1 MSTFIQVQ
9 SSFIV
14 LTHDYVTDY
23 LKKNGIEIQSIQTIK
38 NKIIW
43 EKDNAQQTDSKATN
57 SKPTNSKA
65 TNSKATNSKPTNS
78 KLSDSTRN
86 DFIYFIL
93 EFLND
98 TTLEKFKEAIKSTAS
113 LKNTVSYDLT
123 KSIINIGDAWNPS
136 RISKRRRMVTTTMQ
150 AVATPNG
157 TSGVLPGSNMLSRK
171 LNYGRY
177 GNTQRPLPPLPNTVG
192 DPLQPSA

>member
-9 SSFIV
+9 SSFVI
-14 LTHDYVTDY
+14 LTHDYVTGY

-43 EKDNAQQTDSKATN
+43 EKDDAQQTN
-57 SKPTNSKA
+57 SKP
-65 TNSKATNSKPTNS
+65 TNSKPTNS

-136 RISKRRRMVTTTMQ
+136 RISKRRRMVTTMQ
-150 AVATPNG
+150 SVATPNSS
-157 TSGVLPGSNMLSRK
+157 SGVLSQTSKPGSNILNRK
-171 LNYGRY
+171 LNFDKY
-177 GNTQRPLPPLPNTVG
+177 GNTVTPLPPLPNTVG
-192 DPLQPSA
+192 DPLPQSA